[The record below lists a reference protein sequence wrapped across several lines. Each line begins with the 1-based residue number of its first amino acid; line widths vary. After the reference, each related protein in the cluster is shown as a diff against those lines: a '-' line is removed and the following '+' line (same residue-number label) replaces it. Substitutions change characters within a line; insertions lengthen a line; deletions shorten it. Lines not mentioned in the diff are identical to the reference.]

1 MGLFSRK
8 KKTYVS
14 SVSYNLSKD
23 SETNYLQSVVINS
36 ILSTQSGSL
45 AEDMRGSYLNG
56 QGMRLKQAYRYGRDH
71 YALGLPSS
79 SVVTGDVSV
88 DDVTPTLRA
97 IAGKEVLV
105 TEVYI
110 GSPDYAFWVY
120 QYLAD
125 HYGYDESTNT
135 FANPP
140 DGVPA
145 EGNIVDSDISQT
157 GLVQVIITT
166 PSGSKQG
173 LSFTVQIDNLR
184 SYLYAPYRGVNDA
197 VVTKQTSQ
205 AVYKDGD
212 AESDSTVST
221 TSTQNGVTTTTA
233 VRTQVTIDEAQTTTT
248 TVTTKTVGVTD
259 RVKYFI
265 YKLGSGTYPALDKL
279 QATANLASPYYPW
292 VVMRDNNKD
301 LTSAQYQNTAQY
313 KTSKKLLTK
322 AGLSMTDLARSINTN
337 KNIGDVDFAF
347 IHFGIALNTKVNESK
362 EYLFQ
367 FFSYLMAHQRYSKLD
382 WELWKSRYNDY
393 VKERQEQG
401 KYVYGNVA
409 RIMQPGTNS
418 LSIRY
423 NNENWYNVTLSWQY
437 INLTTVNRVIG
448 KVGHIEI
455 TCQKDDVE
463 YTIYSDAQDTIEQYT
478 VQATPMRIT
487 KQVSA
492 TQCEVLEIVG
502 AQHDN
507 RVYNGKSVT
516 TSAAKGVSGDE
527 DGDSNFIVP
536 LNRQVFDQMGIV
548 DITQTCYDCMHI
560 TFNSYKTVKQKW
572 YQTSI
577 FKVVVI
583 VIAIVVTIASF
594 GSLSAPA
601 AAVASAAAAAGASA
615 GVALAVGIGTQIA
628 IGVAASIVLRQ
639 IARYVAPEVFAIIAV
654 ATLAYGAYAAG
665 SSYAA
670 TGEVSLST
678 DLMSS
683 QALLASMNASVSGY
697 QMSMQYKT
705 LDVAEQIRRNAAEYT
720 SRMDDVNAA
729 MKTLD
734 TASHEVDLM
743 QLQSSYFTVFE
754 SPSSFITRT
763 TNPINAISM
772 VTGQVNS
779 YVDNALN
786 IGSNFLR

>member
-14 SVSYNLSKD
+14 SVSYNLSQD
-23 SETNYLQSVVINS
+23 SETNYLQSVIINS
-36 ILSTQSGSL
+36 ILSSQSGSL
-45 AEDMRGSYLNG
+45 AEDMRGSYLHG
-56 QGMRLKQAYRYGRDH
+56 QGMRLKQAYKYGRDH
-71 YALGLPSS
+71 YSLGLPSS

-110 GSPDYAFWVY
+110 GSPDYSFWVY
-120 QYLAD
+120 QYLAQ

-135 FANPP
+135 FASPP
-140 DGVPA
+140 SGVPA

-166 PSGSKQG
+166 PSGSQVG
-173 LSFTVQIDNLR
+173 MNFTVSINNLK
-184 SYLYAPYRGVNDA
+184 SYLYAPWRGVNNA
-197 VVTKQTSQ
+197 VVTTQKSE
-205 AVYKDGD
+205 APFKEGD
-212 AESDSTVST
+212 TNGDSTV
-221 TSTQNGVTTTTA
+221 TSTSTVKGVTTTTA
-233 VRTQVTIDEAQTTTT
+233 VRTQTTVNDEQTLTTTVKTTTT
-248 TVTTKTVGVTD
+248 GVTD
-259 RVKYFI
+259 RVNYFI
-265 YKLGSGTYPALDKL
+265 YQLGSGTYPALDKL

-292 VVMRDNNKD
+292 VIMRDNNKD
-301 LTSAQYQNTAQY
+301 LTASQYHGTAQYQTA
-313 KTSKKLLTK
+313 KKLLTK
-322 AGLSMTDLARSINTN
+322 AGLNMTDLAKSINSN

-382 WELWKSRYNDY
+382 WELWKTRYDDY
-393 VKERQEQG
+393 VTQRREQG
-401 KYVYGNVA
+401 KYVYGSAA

-418 LSIRY
+418 VSIRY
-423 NNENWYNVTLSWQY
+423 NNDNWYNVTLSWQY
-437 INLTTVNRVIG
+437 INLTTVNKVIG
-448 KVGHIEI
+448 KVGHIEV

-463 YTIYSDAQDTIEQYT
+463 YTIYSDASDTIEQYT

-507 RVYNGKSVT
+507 KVYNGKSVT

-615 GVALAVGIGTQIA
+615 TVALVAGILTQIA
-628 IGVAASIVLRQ
+628 LGVATSMVLSV
-639 IARYVAPEVFAIIAV
+639 VAHYISPQMFAIFSV
-654 ATLAYGAYAAG
+654 ALLAYGAYAAG

-683 QALLASMNASVSGY
+683 QALMAATSATFSGY
-697 QMSMQYKT
+697 QMSMKYAT
-705 LDVAEQIRRNAAEYT
+705 EDVMAQIQRKAAEYT
-720 SRMDDVNAA
+720 NKMDDVNAA

-734 TASHEVDLM
+734 TAHHEVDLM
-743 QLQSSYFTVFE
+743 QLQSSFYNVFE
-754 SPSSFITRT
+754 SPTAFITRT
-763 TNPINAISM
+763 TSPINAISM

-786 IGSNFLR
+786 VGSNFLI